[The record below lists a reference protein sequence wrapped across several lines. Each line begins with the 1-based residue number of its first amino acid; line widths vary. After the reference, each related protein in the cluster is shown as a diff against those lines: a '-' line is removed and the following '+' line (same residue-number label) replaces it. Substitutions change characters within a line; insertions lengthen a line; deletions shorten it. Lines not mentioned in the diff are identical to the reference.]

1 MVETEDLTRWCEK
14 PESSQ
19 DVFAAPVWTHQLE
32 FTRLRGRESKRR
44 QWGEQQK
51 SNPEALE
58 AEPSQPRGWKPTMR
72 PEDASRPHER
82 KQLISDAEA

>member
-44 QWGEQQK
+44 QWGEQEK
-51 SNPEALE
+51 SNPEAPEADIAAPGLE
-58 AEPSQPRGWKPTMR
+58 TNH
-72 PEDASRPHER
+72 ASRGCVTSVAPRER
-82 KQLISDAEA
+82 KTADL